1 MKKAII
7 LIVLLLLAGGGV
19 LGGMAVMG
27 MGPLAQYIATQPT
40 IPSAAPPPPPAA
52 RLIDLDT
59 MGIPI
64 IEGNTVTGRVF
75 FNLQLDVLP
84 ENAEPVKQ
92 LMPRLQSAFLQE
104 LLVYMPRHLRER
116 SKLDTTLVQQQLLG
130 VARRVAG
137 AKVRS
142 VQIKNYIEQH

>member
-40 IPSAAPPPPPAA
+40 VPAAAPPPPPAA

-75 FNLQLDVLP
+75 FNFQLDVLP

-116 SKLDTTLVQQQLLG
+116 NKLDTTLVQQQLLG

-137 AKVRS
+137 AKIRS